1 MKKLILFITV
11 LSFFSLT
18 EASGQFKINDKIFST
33 GFTSDTAVS
42 ISIRVVSLQILTE
55 SKAQRPVFYLSFD
68 GKAGQSITS
77 RNIDYVDMKTA
88 CQKNG
93 IIESQHET
101 VIAQT
106 FLAVYAGTKT
116 QKLGAIRGLLDTY
129 GIVVKPDTE
138 Q

>member
-1 MKKLILFITV
+1 MKKSILVIAIV
-11 LSFFSLT
+11 SFFALT
-18 EASGQFKINDKIFST
+18 ANAQFKINDKIFST
-33 GFTSDTAVS
+33 GFTTDTAVS
-42 ISIRVVSLQILTE
+42 ISIKVVSLQILID

-68 GKAGQSITS
+68 SKNGQSVTS
-77 RNIDYVDMKTA
+77 RNIDYSAMKIA
-88 CQKNG
+88 CEKNG
-93 IIESQHET
+93 IPENQHET

-106 FLAVYAGTKT
+106 FLAVYAGTKA

>member
-1 MKKLILFITV
+1 MKKLLLFITV
-11 LSFFSLT
+11 LSFFALS
-18 EASGQFKINDKIFST
+18 ANAQFKINDKIFST

-42 ISIRVVSLQILTE
+42 ISIRVVSLQILID

-68 GKAGQSITS
+68 DKSSRSITS
-77 RNIDYVDMKTA
+77 RNISYEDMKVA
-88 CQKNG
+88 CVKNG
-93 IIESQHET
+93 IPEAQHET